1 LEHESAELVPI
12 ADQLASI
19 CGYMIEH
26 YERFDLKPEIFGDV
40 CARFKTLHQAFLR
53 LLNYGGSKG

>member
-1 LEHESAELVPI
+1 
-12 ADQLASI
+12 
-19 CGYMIEH
+19 MIEH